1 MKKRIVAMMLSLAML
16 SAMTIF
22 GMTACGVKK
31 AGPASSAPASGAS
44 KPAEASAP
52 SAPAPEAS
60 APSAPAPEA
69 SVPASQ
75 ASGEQPKGG
84 NGAGSLEALLEKW
97 TVKDLEPDF
106 IDRQFGLVGGIRD
119 GQEYQG
125 YLDAG
130 ELKGD
135 ELFQKIFGASDEI
148 TMIQID
154 STNKVVNFD
163 RGRGNPNGY
172 TVNSYQTHPD
182 NDKFLEMM
190 GDVSYTLIPAS
201 PLDPKWEKEAIIF
214 FRTDG
219 GLDDVKF
226 FMPFD

>member
-1 MKKRIVAMMLSLAML
+1 MKKRIAAMMLCLAML
-16 SAMTIF
+16 SAMT
-22 GMTACGVKK
+22 ACGAKK
-31 AGPASSAPASGAS
+31 ADPASSAPAPGAS
-44 KPAEASAP
+44 KPFEASAP
-52 SAPAPEAS
+52 SSPAAPEAS
-60 APSAPAPEA
+60 APE
-69 SVPASQ
+69 SQ

-106 IDRQFGLVGGIRD
+106 IDRPFGLVGGIRD

-135 ELFQKIFGASDEI
+135 ELFQEIFNSPDEI
-148 TMIQID
+148 TMILID
-154 STNKVVNFD
+154 STNKEVNFD

-190 GDVSYTLIPAS
+190 GNVSYTLIPAS

-226 FMPFD
+226 FMPFDEL